1 MSEGSIPPPHPGAL
15 RLVPSALRRRLA
27 GLLARLRR
35 REPAPELRARAA
47 SALARYARTN
57 ADLLDRA
64 ARLAARA
71 ERLEREGTPSE
82 SVRNRAERAR
92 REIEAGLAALRDS
105 FAASGREAL
114 EAFELELE
122 RVDPALRAYRGGS
135 RP

>member
-1 MSEGSIPPPHPGAL
+1 MLGAL
-15 RLVPSALRRRLA
+15 RLLSAAFWRRLS
-27 GLLARLRR
+27 GLSSRLRR

-47 SALARYARTN
+47 AALSRYVKTN

-92 REIEAGLAALRDS
+92 REIEAGLAALRSS

-122 RVDPALRAYRGGS
+122 RVHPALRAYGGG

>member
-1 MSEGSIPPPHPGAL
+1 MLGAL
-15 RLVPSALRRRLA
+15 RSFSGAFRRRLSR
-27 GLLARLRR
+27 LLSRLRHR
-35 REPAPELRARAA
+35 SPAPELRARAA
-47 SALARYARTN
+47 AALAHYARTN

-92 REIEAGLAALRDS
+92 REIEAGLGALRDS

-122 RVDPALRAYRGGS
+122 RFAPTFGVYPGRRGS
-135 RP
+135 S